1 MLFLTIMSALAY
13 FCEQETKQ
21 GQGMP
26 MPMQLVLL
34 AQQKQQKR
42 QKWLWLLQHVMFA
55 PGRSMPHVATAAAGA
70 AAMTIP
76 VGLHAVNTRC
86 TGHGT
91 SLVHATSFAGAQLYS
106 TCALF
111 KAGSSL
117 QRCNMGLGPQYKSRS
132 CCAFTFR

>member
-1 MLFLTIMSALAY
+1 VLSLTIMSALAY

-21 GQGMP
+21 RQGMP

-34 AQQKQQKR
+34 AQQKR
-42 QKWLWLLQHVMFA
+42 QKGLWLLQHVIFA

-91 SLVHATSFAGAQLYS
+91 SLVHATSFPGAQLYS

-132 CCAFTFR
+132 CCAVTFR